1 MAKKGKERLEM
12 LWKLSFTHSY
22 IHSFTYSFHS
32 YSLGP
37 CIMADTTLGAKDIW
51 VLGLGGKEMCAEILG
66 KVWVF

>member
-51 VLGLGGKEMCAEILG
+51 VLGLGGK
-66 KVWVF
+66 